1 MMKAYVDK
9 ETCIG
14 CELCPEICPE
24 IFEMEDD
31 GLAVAKDSEIP
42 EDLLEDM
49 QDAFEGCPT
58 DSIKVAD
65 ETFDGDSLKF
75 E

>member
-1 MMKAYVDK
+1 MKAYVDK

-14 CELCPEICPE
+14 CELCTEICPE

-42 EDLLEDM
+42 EDLLEDA
-49 QDAFEGCPT
+49 QEAEDSCPT
-58 DSIKVAD
+58 DAIIV
-65 ETFDGDSLKF
+65 E
-75 E
+75 

>member
-42 EDLLEDM
+42 EDLLG
-49 QDAFEGCPT
+49 DAQEAEESCPT
-58 DSIKVAD
+58 GAITI
-65 ETFDGDSLKF
+65 E
-75 E
+75 

>member
-42 EDLLEDM
+42 EDLLEDA
-49 QDAFEGCPT
+49 QEAEESCPT
-58 DSIKVAD
+58 DAITI
-65 ETFDGDSLKF
+65 E
-75 E
+75 